1 MEQEVYNNADEEE
14 PQTQE
19 LDLEEELSMGQNLSL
34 NWWMVMITAPNHY
47 SWLRDN
53 QQGYCSTRKSA
64 WPQRRPRLCMNAW
77 KGIK

>member
-34 NWWMVMITAPNHY
+34 NW
-47 SWLRDN
+47 
-53 QQGYCSTRKSA
+53 
-64 WPQRRPRLCMNAW
+64 
-77 KGIK
+77 